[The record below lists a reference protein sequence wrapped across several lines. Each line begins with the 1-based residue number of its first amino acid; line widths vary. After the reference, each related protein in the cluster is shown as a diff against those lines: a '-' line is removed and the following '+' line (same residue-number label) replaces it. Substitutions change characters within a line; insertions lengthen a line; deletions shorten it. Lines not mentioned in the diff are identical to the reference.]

1 MTKQPEPRE
10 VRIAHTDYQPSK
22 AELEADMRVEA
33 SFEEACDALVQ
44 PVRIRHVTRPG
55 ADR

>member
-1 MTKQPEPRE
+1 MTETMEPRE
-10 VRIAHTDYQPSK
+10 VRIAHSDYQPSK
-22 AELEADMRVEA
+22 AELEEDLRVDA
-33 SFEEACDALVQ
+33 TFEKACDALVQ